1 MSKGSIRGK
10 RHDHRARRTTGRRR
24 FLGCHV
30 NRRALIVTDAVL
42 AGLFWVVGVVNL
54 LLGQPAGVLGA
65 ISALIVGTAAA
76 ITACIFIVSG
86 GWQNERRQGRTKA
99 SR

>member
-1 MSKGSIRGK
+1 M
-10 RHDHRARRTTGRRR
+10 
-24 FLGCHV
+24 
-30 NRRALIVTDAVL
+30 TDAVL
-42 AGLFWVVGVVNL
+42 AGLFWVLGVVNL
-54 LLGQPAGVLGA
+54 VLGEPAGVLGA

-86 GWQNERRQGRTKA
+86 GWQGERRQGRAKA